1 MVEYN
6 PRSIDQMYEQ
16 YGRVQSSRAAKFNKS
31 PLDDNT
37 SSGFGGMGPDPEAKA
52 KGLGSPTNQTSK
64 KDDDDDKEV
73 GGIGR
78 LFSKFF
84 GAAESA
90 GLEFK
95 KLDRPKPSIYDR
107 DDMKPIDIDAMD
119 KRIDDAVNFDLA
131 NPLPSMNFKDDEYAA
146 STYDEVQPLEGAD
159 TYKARRTT
167 AQGINDTIKGLMDT
181 EQRQTDIRQAVN
193 KTIESLKSA
202 DANVPYVI
210 QAGDT
215 LSDIAAKTG
224 TTVQDLV
231 KTNNIKDKNKIYT
244 GNELIV
250 PTDKTTK
257 TKEEI
262 VNNLVENYEIRIT
275 TRGDEDPQRQFNQ
288 SGVPMD
294 QRDFAP
300 EDTTGFGGMGP
311 DPSTG
316 QSITKGLMSK
326 ADDDMGLPYTR
337 SDTEQIIALEPMFKF
352 IEKGEGDYNSSN
364 RGTIGKNIKG
374 STNNTIRDGKK
385 LTEMTIGEIKE
396 KQEITD
402 PNNPE
407 RLYAVGRF
415 QAIPTTLD
423 MAIDDLALSDDTV
436 FNEDTQDK
444 IGKYLITK
452 KRKKVGEY
460 LEGNNSVSQDEAM
473 LQLAKEFASFPVPKD
488 MTIKRGGKTVK
499 LKKGDSYYGNGNKA
513 QHTFEEVEEELDKLR
528 GNM

>member
-193 KTIESLKSA
+193 KTIDSLRSA

-262 VNNLVENYEIRIT
+262 VNNLVKDSSLRIT
-275 TRGDEDPQRQFNQ
+275 TRGDEDPDSEFYNSFRQGIMTKENFDKALVDRIVELE
-288 SGVPMD
+288 GYI
-294 QRDFAP
+294 P
-300 EDTTGFGGMGP
+300 EAKMAFKTDEFPTIGY
-311 DPSTG
+311 G
-316 QSITKGLMSK
+316 QSDS
-326 ADDDMGLPYTR
+326 
-337 SDTEQIIALEPMFKF
+337 
-352 IEKGEGDYNSSN
+352 
-364 RGTIGKNIKG
+364 
-374 STNNTIRDGKK
+374 
-385 LTEMTIGEIKE
+385 
-396 KQEITD
+396 
-402 PNNPE
+402 
-407 RLYAVGRF
+407 
-415 QAIPTTLD
+415 
-423 MAIDDLALSDDTV
+423 
-436 FNEDTQDK
+436 
-444 IGKYLITK
+444 
-452 KRKKVGEY
+452 
-460 LEGNNSVSQDEAM
+460 
-473 LQLAKEFASFPVPKD
+473 
-488 MTIKRGGKTVK
+488 TVK
-499 LKKGDSYYGNGNKA
+499 LGQKSTQKQAEKNLKEKLIPEKIETAKRLFTNFDGLSDELKIELVQGVFRGDFEADQKVVKLINEEKWDEASVEMLDHNEYEKA
-513 QHTFEEVEEELDKLR
+513 KRLGEESDRPGIVPRLEAISKAIQKEQYK
-528 GNM
+528 